1 MTIVPHQVP
10 IGTRF
15 FRRVTLTAPRLIP
28 NRKQPYIQCRCD
40 CGTVSEVLARDLTR
54 GASGSCGCYSREVT
68 SRIKTTHGGTCG
80 SSHGVKRKP
89 IYSRWKA
96 MRSRCNTVSHVAY
109 PQYGGRGIKVCQ
121 EWDSFEAFQQ
131 WAMSHGFQEELELDR
146 IDNNDGYS
154 PGNCRWVT
162 SKQNKNNRKQSRYLT
177 VFGETK
183 TVLDW
188 STDPRCSV
196 KYHTVLTRLHLGW
209 PEDQAITM
217 TLEEAKAFRKHRL
230 ALRSESV

>member
-96 MRSRCNTVSHVAY
+96 MRSRCNTHSHTSYA
-109 PQYGGRGIKVCQ
+109 QYGGRGIGICP
-121 EWDSFEAFQQ
+121 EWDSFESFRA
-131 WAMSHGFQEELELDR
+131 WAIPSGFKEDLELDR
-146 IDNNDGYS
+146 IDNNADYS

-162 SKQNKNNRKQSRYLT
+162 SKQNKNNKKQSLYLT
-177 VFGETK
+177 AFGETK
-183 TVLDW
+183 TLLDW
-188 STDPRCSV
+188 TQDRRCAAVYMTVHSRLRNGWSAEKAISTPS
-196 KYHTVLTRLHLGW
+196 
-209 PEDQAITM
+209 I
-217 TLEEAKAFRKHRL
+217 HRG
-230 ALRSESV
+230 ATH